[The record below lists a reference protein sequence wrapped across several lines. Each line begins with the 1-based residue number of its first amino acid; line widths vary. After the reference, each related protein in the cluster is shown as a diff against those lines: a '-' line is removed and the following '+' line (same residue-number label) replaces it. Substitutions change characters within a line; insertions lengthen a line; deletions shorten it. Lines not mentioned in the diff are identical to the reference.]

1 MSVFSLSN
9 GCFWPLRAPWHV
21 LGTSFLLT
29 AAALGA
35 SGKEGQVSYHQDI
48 RPIFQAKCHGC
59 HQPAKA
65 EGDYVMTRFEQLI
78 AGGETGDQAILPGN
92 AAQSYLVE
100 LITPVNGRAEMPKK
114 DDPLSA
120 LEVDLVRRWID
131 QGATDDTPVNAV
143 EKIDAE
149 NPPVYTRPPLITS
162 LDYSADGA
170 WLAVSGFHEVL
181 LHRSDGSGLQRRLIG
196 LSQRIESVRFSPDSS
211 KLAMAGGLPGRMGEL
226 QIWDVASGE
235 LDLSIPVSYDT
246 LYGVS
251 WSPDGQLV
259 AVGCT
264 DNTLR
269 AFRLEDG
276 QQVLFQGSHNDWVID
291 TIFGT
296 EGKYLVSVGR
306 DQTAK
311 LTEVATERFVDNITS
326 ITPGALRGGI
336 QSVTRHPLRNE
347 ILIGAADGTP
357 QIYRMVRQTKRVI
370 GDNAN
375 LVRRFAPMT
384 GRVFGVDYSPD
395 GKRITA
401 ASSLDGKGYVNVYAS
416 DIDSALSEDLK
427 KIMQKVASSRNQEE
441 RKKVEAFW
449 TQGTELIAS
458 ASFDTALYAVA
469 FHPNGQQV
477 AVGGADGVIRVLD
490 AQSAAL
496 TRAFVPV
503 PLEDTDS
510 DALYTLSVSPSSL

>member
-1 MSVFSLSN
+1 MTTISHFVGDVPVQAGRWALLLACLWTPLASLGDSAE
-9 GCFWPLRAPWHV
+9 P
-21 LGTSFLLT
+21 S
-29 AAALGA
+29 
-35 SGKEGQVSYHQDI
+35 QVSYYQEI

-65 EGDYVMTRFEQLI
+65 EGGYEMTRFEGLL
-78 AGGETGDQAILPGN
+78 GGGDTEDQAILPGN
-92 AAQSYLVE
+92 AQQSYLVE
-100 LITPVNGRAEMPKK
+100 LITPINGRAEMPKK
-114 DDPLSA
+114 EAPLSA
-120 LEVDLVRRWID
+120 VEVDLVRRWID
-131 QGATDDTPVNAV
+131 QGALDDTPANAV
-143 EKIDAE
+143 QKIDADH
-149 NPPVYTRPPLITS
+149 PPVYTRPPLITS
-162 LDYSADGA
+162 LDYSSDGA

-181 LHRSDGSGLQRRLIG
+181 LHRADGSGLHRRLIG
-196 LSQRIESVRFSPDSS
+196 LSQRIESVRFSPDGS

-226 QIWDVASGE
+226 QIWDVASGS

-269 AFRLEDG
+269 AFRVAEG

-291 TIFGT
+291 TVFGQD
-296 EGKYLVSVGR
+296 GKHLVSVGR

-336 QSVTRHPLRNE
+336 QAVARHPERDE

-375 LVRRFAPMT
+375 LIRRYAPMT
-384 GRVFGVDYSPD
+384 GRVFGVAFSPD

-401 ASSLDGKGYVNVYAS
+401 ASSLDGKGFLNVYAS
-416 DIDSALSEDLK
+416 DIDSSLSDELK
-427 KIMQKVASSRNQEE
+427 QIMEKVASSRNEE
-441 RKKVEAFW
+441 QRKQVEAFW
-449 TQGTELIAS
+449 TQGTDLLAS
-458 ASFDTALYAVA
+458 ATFDTALYAVA
-469 FHPNGQQV
+469 FHPNGQQI
-477 AVGGADGVIRVLD
+477 AVGGADGVVRVLD
-490 AQSAAL
+490 AQSASL
-496 TRAFVPV
+496 TRA
-503 PLEDTDS
+503 
-510 DALYTLSVSPSSL
+510 